1 MAEGENVADPEEAI
15 EARIAKLESLRFDCG
30 RMFSGSPRHVRALEK
45 IAMGWRRIALQLKQE
60 TTDGQTQQG

>member
-1 MAEGENVADPEEAI
+1 MAENDSAVDSKEGI